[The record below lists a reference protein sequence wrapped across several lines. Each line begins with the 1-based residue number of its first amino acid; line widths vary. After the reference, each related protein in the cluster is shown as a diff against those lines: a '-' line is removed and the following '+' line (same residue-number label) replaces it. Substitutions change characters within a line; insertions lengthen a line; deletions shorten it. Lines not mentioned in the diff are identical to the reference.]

1 MRAAVFDQ
9 PNKQLPRLIPQTKN
23 VESHLELARRVD
35 LFSIACKTQEKS
47 DMMCSNFVC
56 QNDPRVIIDWRTE
69 VLEEIKN
76 QKRNLA
82 PVNEKLQ
89 KNVEIN
95 ASAKELDLALL
106 SKLIEITNAPDKNLV
121 TDLAT
126 GMPLSG
132 DTPAAASLRKET
144 PKERITIE
152 AIMENIEIR
161 NKKIVHNLMNQ
172 SPEDRQLCY
181 DITCKEINESKV
193 APLRVATENDLKT
206 KILTPRFIVHQD
218 KPRII
223 DNLKASRVN
232 ETASRSDTYVPDT
245 LDKLMVQ
252 IRSLRVNLDK
262 LGRSE
267 GIKMFSFD
275 FQSAY
280 KHIGIDKKSKI
291 ASTIII
297 LDPVSKL
304 PMIAEMLCQPFGSA
318 LSPRNWGRVVETIKF
333 LGKALFHV
341 DTKYFVDD
349 GFGAEPESTAESA
362 FFTITQLACL
372 LGFKIH
378 PDKLVPPTEVI
389 KLLGAII
396 AITNEQIIVKNPKP
410 RLRKIRTLLA
420 KILVDRKLSPR
431 QQPL

>member
-1 MRAAVFDQ
+1 
-9 PNKQLPRLIPQTKN
+9 
-23 VESHLELARRVD
+23 
-35 LFSIACKTQEKS
+35 
-47 DMMCSNFVC
+47 
-56 QNDPRVIIDWRTE
+56 
-69 VLEEIKN
+69 
-76 QKRNLA
+76 
-82 PVNEKLQ
+82 
-89 KNVEIN
+89 
-95 ASAKELDLALL
+95 
-106 SKLIEITNAPDKNLV
+106 
-121 TDLAT
+121 
-126 GMPLSG
+126 
-132 DTPAAASLRKET
+132 
-144 PKERITIE
+144 
-152 AIMENIEIR
+152 
-161 NKKIVHNLMNQ
+161 MNQ

-206 KILTPRFIVHQD
+206 KILTPRFIFHQD

-297 LDPVSKL
+297 LGPVSKL

-318 LSPRNWGRVVETIKF
+318 LSPPK
-333 LGKALFHV
+333 LG
-341 DTKYFVDD
+341 
-349 GFGAEPESTAESA
+349 ES
-362 FFTITQLACL
+362 C
-372 LGFKIH
+372 
-378 PDKLVPPTEVI
+378 
-389 KLLGAII
+389 
-396 AITNEQIIVKNPKP
+396 
-410 RLRKIRTLLA
+410 
-420 KILVDRKLSPR
+420 
-431 QQPL
+431 